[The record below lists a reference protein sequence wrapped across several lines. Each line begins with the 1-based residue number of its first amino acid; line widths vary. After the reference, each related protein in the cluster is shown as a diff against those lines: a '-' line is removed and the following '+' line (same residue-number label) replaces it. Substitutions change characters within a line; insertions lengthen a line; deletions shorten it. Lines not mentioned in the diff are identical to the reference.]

1 MSDLERNVEA
11 KQNMADAVNSV
22 SETLE
27 VTDEDIS
34 KALRKAKIK
43 TLAIV
48 IFGVVIVL
56 VLVSRMIYG

>member
-11 KQNMADAVNSV
+11 KQNMADAVNNV

>member
-1 MSDLERNVEA
+1 MSDLKRNLEA
-11 KQNMADAVNSV
+11 KQNIVDTANNV